1 MFNIKEELKKLPDR
15 PGVYIMRDESNEII
29 YIGKAINLKNR
40 VRQYF
45 QSSKNHSPKVR
56 AMVSRID
63 HFEYIITDSELE
75 ALILE
80 CNLIKKHRPRY
91 NILLKDDKHYPYIKV
106 TMNEDFPRILF
117 VRRMDKDGAKYFGP
131 YSSTGYVN
139 DTIEIIKKIF
149 PIRSCRKV
157 FPRDIGK
164 ERPCL
169 NFHIGQCLAP
179 CQGSVNKNEYKSM
192 MKDVCLFLGGKHQ
205 ELVVKLE
212 DEMKISSESLDF
224 ERAAELRDK
233 INSIKHISEKQKI
246 ISTVMGDQDVIAF
259 ASGKGDTIVQVF
271 FIRGGKLLGRENFTL
286 DGVEETSRSK
296 ILCEF
301 IKQFYSH
308 TDFVPKEILLQEE
321 VDEINI
327 IETWLSTKR
336 GSKVQLRVPRKG
348 EKHELVDMVY
358 KNALQELES
367 LEGKIKDKNIGLEE
381 LSLALGTDRI
391 PNRIEAYDISNIQGS
406 LSVGAM
412 IVFTNGRPDKSQYRK
427 FKIKSVEGPND
438 YQSMQEVLFRRF
450 TNKNENFLGKP
461 DLLCIDGGK
470 GHVNSA
476 QEVLQSLN
484 YDIPVCGMV
493 KDAKHKTRGLIYKDK
508 EINIK
513 DKPKLLTLITNIQ
526 DEVHRFAI
534 TYHKSLREKQL
545 KKSILDEVEGIGPK
559 RKMILLKH
567 FKSIDNIR
575 KASIDEIS
583 KVEGFNRQIAEKV
596 YNFFIE
602 K

>member
-1 MFNIKEELKKLPDR
+1 MFNIKEELKKLPNS
-15 PGVYIMRDESNEII
+15 PGVYIMRDESDEII

-45 QSSKNHSPKVR
+45 QSSKNHTPKVR
-56 AMVSRID
+56 AMVSRIN

-80 CNLIKKHRPRY
+80 CNLIKKHRPKY

-106 TMNEDFPRILF
+106 TMNEDFPRVLLA
-117 VRRMDKDGAKYFGP
+117 RRVEKDGSKYFGP

-149 PIRSCRKV
+149 PVRSCKKV

-169 NFHIGQCLAP
+169 NFYINQCSAP
-179 CQGSVNKNEYKSM
+179 CQGGINKDEYRNM
-192 MKDVCLFLGGKHQ
+192 MMDICLFLGGKHQ
-205 ELVVKLE
+205 ELIDRLEEVMKKSSQKLN
-212 DEMKISSESLDF
+212 F
-224 ERAAELRDK
+224 EKAAEIRDK
-233 INSIKHISEKQKI
+233 ISSIKHISERQKI
-246 ISTVMGDQDVIAF
+246 ISNAMEDQDVIAF
-259 ASGKGDTIVQVF
+259 ASGESDTMIQVF

-286 DGVEETSRSK
+286 DGALETPRSE

-301 IKQFYSH
+301 LKQFYSH
-308 TDFVPKEILLQEE
+308 TEFIPKEILLQEE
-321 VDEINI
+321 ADEINI
-327 IETWLSTKR
+327 IESWLSGKR
-336 GSKVQLRVPRKG
+336 GSKVHVRVPRKG

-358 KNALQELES
+358 KNALQALES
-367 LEGKIKDKNIGLEE
+367 IEGKIKDKNSGIEE
-381 LSLALGTDRI
+381 LAKVLEMSSL

-412 IVFTNGRPDKSQYRK
+412 IVFTEGRPDKSQYRK
-427 FKIKSVEGPND
+427 FKIKSVVGPND
-438 YQSMQEVLFRRF
+438 YQSMQEVLLRRF
-450 TNKNENFLGKP
+450 TNKNENFSDKP
-461 DLLCIDGGK
+461 QLLCIDGGK
-470 GHVNSA
+470 GHVSAA
-476 QEVLQSLN
+476 QEVLKNVGL
-484 YDIPVCGMV
+484 DIPVCGMV
-493 KDAKHKTRGLIYKDK
+493 KDEKHRTRGLIYRGQ

-513 DKPKLLTLITNIQ
+513 EKSKLMILITNIQ

-545 KKSILDEVEGIGPK
+545 KKSVLDEIEGIGPK
-559 RKMILLKH
+559 RKLALLKH

-575 KASIDEIS
+575 KASMEEIS
-583 KVEGFNRQIAEKV
+583 KIDGFNRKAAEKV
-596 YNFFIE
+596 FEFFR